1 MCGRLKNFVNLTEV
15 KSKTED
21 AMNIEEFREYCL
33 SLPGVTEK
41 MPFTALNDAYSRD
54 VLCFYVGSKWFCY
67 VNIVLFDRCCVKS
80 TPEEA
85 AELRA
90 RYEGVR
96 PAWHMKADVERRLFR
111 QRRIRRTRLSAGGE
125 LLPAGTRF
133 SSGEGTRN
141 VVVRSAAKRI
151 VSAGIRNIPVAFAY
165 ICLRDIPMRNVRGVF
180 DRRKRCLPAAGKRL
194 LKTKHKTR

>member
-96 PAWHMKADVERRLFR
+96 PAWHMNKHSSVGWWRTPTGWYAILFR
-111 QRRIRRTRLSAGGE
+111 RRNAKRCSAKRRKTDCFGRDTKYSGSFCVY
-125 LLPAGTRF
+125 LPAGHPDAERPRRF
-133 SSGEGTRN
+133 RPAEA
-141 VVVRSAAKRI
+141 VL
-151 VSAGIRNIPVAFAY
+151 AG
-165 ICLRDIPMRNVRGVF
+165 G
-180 DRRKRCLPAAGKRL
+180 GKTTVEN
-194 LKTKHKTR
+194 KT

>member
-96 PAWHMKADVERRLFR
+96 PAWHMNKRMWSDVYFGSDVSDALVCRLVGTPTGWYAILFR
-111 QRRIRRTRLSAGGE
+111 RRNAKRCSAKRRKTDCFGRDTKYSGGFCVY
-125 LLPAGTRF
+125 LPAGHPDAERPRRF
-133 SSGEGTRN
+133 RPAEA
-141 VVVRSAAKRI
+141 VL
-151 VSAGIRNIPVAFAY
+151 AG
-165 ICLRDIPMRNVRGVF
+165 G
-180 DRRKRCLPAAGKRL
+180 GKTTVEN
-194 LKTKHKTR
+194 KT

>member
-1 MCGRLKNFVNLTEV
+1 MTFPDKDTDKRGQCQIYLNIAEREFFGEAGGDDIFRDAGMCGRLKNFVNLTEV

-96 PAWHMKADVERRLFR
+96 PAWHMNKRMWSDVYFGSDVSDALVCRLVENSY
-111 QRRIRRTRLSAGGE
+111 RLVRDS
-125 LLPAGTRF
+125 LPAKERET
-133 SSGEGTRN
+133 
-141 VVVRSAAKRI
+141 
-151 VSAGIRNIPVAFAY
+151 
-165 ICLRDIPMRNVRGVF
+165 L
-180 DRRKRCLPAAGKRL
+180 
-194 LKTKHKTR
+194 

>member
-1 MCGRLKNFVNLTEV
+1 MCGRLKNFVNLTKV

-96 PAWHMKADVERRLFR
+96 PAWHMNKRMWSDVYFGSDVSDALDCRLVENSYRMVRDTLPTKERETLKCEAPQNGLFR
-111 QRRIRRTRLSAGGE
+111 PGYEIFRWLLRIFACGTSRCGMSEAFSTGGSGACRRRE
-125 LLPAGTRF
+125 NDF
-133 SSGEGTRN
+133 
-141 VVVRSAAKRI
+141 
-151 VSAGIRNIPVAFAY
+151 
-165 ICLRDIPMRNVRGVF
+165 
-180 DRRKRCLPAAGKRL
+180 
-194 LKTKHKTR
+194 

>member
-67 VNIVLFDRCCVKS
+67 VNIVLFD
-80 TPEEA
+80 
-85 AELRA
+85 A
-90 RYEGVR
+90 R
-96 PAWHMKADVERRLFR
+96 
-111 QRRIRRTRLSAGGE
+111 GGR
-125 LLPAGTRF
+125 GT
-133 SSGEGTRN
+133 
-141 VVVRSAAKRI
+141 ACA
-151 VSAGIRNIPVAFAY
+151 
-165 ICLRDIPMRNVRGVF
+165 VRG
-180 DRRKRCLPAAGKRL
+180 RASGMA
-194 LKTKHKTR
+194 HE

>member
-96 PAWHMKADVERRLFR
+96 PAWHMNKLNDAYSRDVLCFYVGSKWFCYVNIVLFDRCCVKSTPEEAAELRARYEGVRPAWHMNKRMWSDVYFGSDVSDALVCRLVENSY
-111 QRRIRRTRLSAGGE
+111 RLVRDS
-125 LLPAGTRF
+125 LPAKERET
-133 SSGEGTRN
+133 
-141 VVVRSAAKRI
+141 
-151 VSAGIRNIPVAFAY
+151 
-165 ICLRDIPMRNVRGVF
+165 L
-180 DRRKRCLPAAGKRL
+180 
-194 LKTKHKTR
+194 